1 MKYLDSL
8 IKQKDIVTDEGEIVE
23 EYELSKIEE
32 SAFKEWASHFRQ
44 NYCEDELLELF
55 VNGTGM
61 TKQEYL
67 LSYKYYI
74 IPSIFYHALV
84 SPIMDDHFYGSV
96 Y

>member
-44 NYCEDELLELF
+44 NYCEDELLEL
-55 VNGTGM
+55 
-61 TKQEYL
+61 L
-67 LSYKYYI
+67 
-74 IPSIFYHALV
+74 
-84 SPIMDDHFYGSV
+84 
-96 Y
+96 

>member
-44 NYCEDELLELF
+44 NYCEDEL
-55 VNGTGM
+55 
-61 TKQEYL
+61 
-67 LSYKYYI
+67 
-74 IPSIFYHALV
+74 
-84 SPIMDDHFYGSV
+84 
-96 Y
+96 